1 MQKQFDMTR
10 EEFKQSLLQ
19 SATNEA
25 RRRNYRL
32 TSDVA
37 TNLKELIDSG
47 VERMTSSE
55 FISES
60 RRQEAERNLNRL
72 VEYMVSNAKSRNLS
86 ESVDIRA
93 FSSVRMSICPLW
105 PFC

>member
-1 MQKQFDMTR
+1 MTR
-10 EEFKQSLLQ
+10 QEFKQSLLA
-19 SATNEA
+19 SATSEA

-32 TSDVA
+32 NSEVE

-47 VERMTSSE
+47 VERMTFSE
-55 FISES
+55 FVSDL
-60 RRQEAERNLNRL
+60 RRQEAERNLNKL

-86 ESVDIRA
+86 ESLDTRA
-93 FSSVRMSICPLW
+93 FSAVRMSICPLW